1 MRRNLRNRFWIECT
15 LAFVSG
21 ILLVLTLF
29 WHNWIEVLFG
39 VEPDGGDGSFERAL
53 VVALIGVMVTFS
65 VLARTEWQRAGTQPQ
80 ST

>member
-29 WHNWIEVLFG
+29 WQNWIEVLFG
-39 VEPDGGDGSFERAL
+39 VEPDGGNGSLEWAL
-53 VVALIGVMVTFS
+53 VVTLIGITVAFF
-65 VLARTEWQRAGTQPQ
+65 VLARTEWQQAGIQHQ